1 MKLKSYFFYVILHTA
16 VLHKVLFVTFI
27 VCVFFRVIVMSK
39 LKTHSGASK
48 RFRFTSS
55 GKIRSTQMGKQHNM
69 RKRSKRSLRNQGG
82 TVILGEH
89 GSKIV
94 RYYLRGLKRRF
105 S

>member
-1 MKLKSYFFYVILHTA
+1 
-16 VLHKVLFVTFI
+16 
-27 VCVFFRVIVMSK
+27 MSK
-39 LKTHSGASK
+39 LKTHSGAAK

-55 GKIRSTQMGKQHNM
+55 GKVRSTQMGKQHNM

-89 GSKIV
+89 GSRIIK
-94 RYYLRGLKRRF
+94 YYLRGLKERF